1 VKDQAEVRVERAA
14 AIAHL
19 TLSNPGRRNAIS
31 AAMWE
36 SLRGFADNAQ
46 HDASLRSVIISGDG
60 GTFSAGADIS
70 GFEAGRSGASA
81 RHYDDLVEATLRAIE
96 AMPQTVIA
104 AVAGP
109 CVGAGASLACACD
122 FRIAEPGSFF
132 TVPAARLGLGYDPRG
147 IARFVRIFG
156 EPATKEALLLAA
168 RIPAVRA
175 HALGVVHR
183 LSEPGQTLNEA
194 QKMATQAAALAPLTQ
209 RAAKAALRGLGRG
222 FEPSDD
228 VLKLAAA
235 ADASLDYA
243 EGRAAFA
250 EKRPP
255 NFSGR

>member
-1 VKDQAEVRVERAA
+1 MKDQAEVRIERAA

-31 AAMWE
+31 AAMWD

-46 HDASLRSVIISGDG
+46 RDASLRSVIISGDG
-60 GTFSAGADIS
+60 GIFSAGADIS
-70 GFEAGRSGASA
+70 GFEAGRCGASA
-81 RHYDDLVEATLRAIE
+81 RHYDDLVETTLRAIE

-104 AVAGP
+104 AVVGP

-132 TVPAARLGLGYDPRG
+132 AVPAARLGLGYDPRG

-156 EPATKEALLLAA
+156 ESATKEALLLAA

-175 HALGVVHR
+175 HALGGVHR
-183 LSEPGQTLNEA
+183 LSEAGQTLGEA
-194 QKMATQAAALAPLTQ
+194 QKMAAQAGALAPLTQ
-209 RAAKAALRGLGRG
+209 RAAKAALLDLGRA
-222 FEPSDD
+222 FEPSDH
-228 VLKLAAA
+228 VLELAAT

-255 NFSGR
+255 DFCGR